1 MDRAVEQ
8 LMLIGGTAL
17 LYSTGAVV
25 EQRQAAF
32 DSILYAQLVA
42 NKNAGS
48 RFADYEHWYSAY
60 RDAYRQL
67 GWIRL
72 ASTHDLK
79 QLGQPVRSAQI
90 QPLEAWLKMRSI
102 RHETV
107 LAAIKAGLGRSEA
120 GLPHL
125 LKFGALDQAQGSK
138 LVIEF
143 GILKPGPVLDLC
155 CITMQTGKPL
165 SGVSLDGLLGKQVL
179 QGEAEFN
186 GISLALDN
194 GRFQRQR
201 EELQALMNAK
211 DGQGDYRFDPYAAP
225 AGAHHE

>member
-8 LMLIGGTAL
+8 LMLIGGTAV
-17 LYSTGAVV
+17 LYSPGVVV

-48 RFADYEHWYSAY
+48 RFDDDERWYAAY

-67 GWIRL
+67 GWIKL

-79 QLGQPVRSAQI
+79 VLGQPVRSAQI

-102 RHETV
+102 RAEAV
-107 LAAIKAGLGRSEA
+107 LASIKAGLGRSEA
-120 GLPHL
+120 GFPHL
-125 LKFGALDQAQGSK
+125 LKFGSLDQAQGSK
-138 LVIEF
+138 LVIEL

-155 CITMQTGKPL
+155 CITLQTGTPV
-165 SGVSLDGLLGKQVL
+165 SGVSLNTLMREQVP
-179 QGEAEFN
+179 GEEAEFSAV
-186 GISLALDN
+186 SLALDN

-211 DGQGDYRFDPYAAP
+211 DAQGDYRFDPYASQ
-225 AGAHHE
+225 AGANHD